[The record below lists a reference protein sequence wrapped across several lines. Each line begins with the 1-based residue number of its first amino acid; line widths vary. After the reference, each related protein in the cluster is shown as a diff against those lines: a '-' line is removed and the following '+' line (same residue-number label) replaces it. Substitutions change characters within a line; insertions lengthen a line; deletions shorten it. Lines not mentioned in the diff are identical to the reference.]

1 MNGDFMITICCVVII
16 IVVFLI
22 VRAVKYSKL
31 KSDVLKKLGYSNW
44 DVISYYDDSVVVKS
58 RRTLEN
64 YDDIKY
70 FKENREK
77 LGFAERTLKRKNDV
91 AKTLEDFLRDNEF
104 KERWQYKRLKKLI
117 AILIEAAKE
126 YRILVKY
133 ITSAGNNL
141 DNKEIAI
148 SKRRINRFKTDPS
161 LLMTKGEYNKYIR
174 EKKKEELEAKHHEYY
189 EHVNNII
196 DRVTSVGDSIVVKGD
211 KEQLENLAEKL
222 YDKTVNSIKK
232 IKTIDSEEWDI
243 IGKLIDEINNSV
255 DDILNKNKKILDYY
269 KSDDF
274 EKIKATCE
282 VLMSTQRDFN
292 VYIEEKVQSISKL
305 FGARVVRNDTV
316 NNDEYNYIRPYKKT
330 LTPFTA
336 EVSSSVFSSAE
347 NKPLDYVIKY
357 FYPNKDLYP
366 QHIQNLH
373 LLVEELETLKDA
385 KQIIENYKA
394 DYQKYLVDVP
404 DFIMQEDEVGFYSRL
419 GFADISEDA
428 LTVDYKFS
436 YTSGGGKAGRSFS
449 IPMTEDTVVEL
460 IKLLEDKLTLK
471 SFAKEQRALMTN
483 KLRESIKQRDDFT
496 CCNCG
501 NSVKEEPNLLLEI
514 DHIIPVS
521 KGGCTVEDN
530 LQTLCWRCNRSKGN
544 KIIE

>member
-1 MNGDFMITICCVVII
+1 MITICCVVII